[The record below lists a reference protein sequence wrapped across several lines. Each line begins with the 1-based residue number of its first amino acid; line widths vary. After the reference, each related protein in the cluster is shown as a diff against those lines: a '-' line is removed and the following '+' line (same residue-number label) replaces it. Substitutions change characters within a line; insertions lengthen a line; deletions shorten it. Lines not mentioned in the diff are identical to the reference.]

1 MRMMTSASK
10 QILFILLI
18 NNTQHRHE
26 NVAQPCDTNLL
37 NYSELLRRSINAR
50 IKVALYSFFA
60 SQGIATKGAS
70 TSVYYLKRISI
81 LITSL
86 KTRVFE

>member
-10 QILFILLI
+10 QILLLLI
-18 NNTQHRHE
+18 NNIQDRDE

-50 IKVALYSFFA
+50 IRWLY
-60 SQGIATKGAS
+60 I
-70 TSVYYLKRISI
+70 
-81 LITSL
+81 
-86 KTRVFE
+86 VFLPRKE